1 MPNKVTDFGRVLLPA
16 GRRVAEKFFS
26 VSKFFSQM
34 SQLRLQPAVFTANHE
49 TAVFEPANRSGT
61 KLLRD

>member
-49 TAVFEPANRSGT
+49 TAVFEPA
-61 KLLRD
+61 